1 VNTLRPDFTV
11 LAVVHHERPDAV
23 RLARRAHDRLVL
35 AGYRL
40 ILPPDDAHTIGLDA
54 LAADPA
60 DHEIDLVLSLGG
72 DGTVLRAVALVA
84 ERCVPILAVNVG
96 QLGYLTEI
104 EPDDFDAA
112 LTDVL
117 HGDHRIEERMLLSI
131 ELRPNT
137 VDATS
142 YVALNEVVLERIE
155 PGHTVRILP
164 SINDVAF
171 TPYAA
176 DGLIIAT
183 PTGSTAYALSARGPI
198 LSPRLRALLMTPVS
212 PHMLFDRSM
221 VLHEDDVVGLLVDGH
236 RHAAVSIDG
245 RSAGRLAPGE
255 QLAVRA
261 APQPA
266 RFVRLGHNNFHQ
278 RLKAKFGLS
287 DR

>member
-1 VNTLRPDFTV
+1 VNRVPAPYTV
-11 LAVVHHERPDAV
+11 LAVVHHERPDAA
-23 RLARRAHDRLVL
+23 RLARRAYDRLSS

-40 ILPPDDAHTIGLDA
+40 ILPPQDAETVGLGA
-54 LAADPA
+54 LAGEPNA
-60 DHEIDLVLSLGG
+60 HHIDLVLSLGG
-72 DGTVLRAVALVA
+72 DGTVLRSVSLVA
-84 ERCVPILAVNVG
+84 DRSVPILAVNVG

-112 LTDVL
+112 LTNVL
-117 HGDHRIEERMLLSI
+117 HNDHRIEERMLLSI
-131 ELRPNT
+131 ELRARHEAST
-137 VDATS
+137 H
-142 YVALNEVVLERIE
+142 VALNEVVVERIE
-155 PGHTVRILP
+155 PGHTVRIIP
-164 SINDVAF
+164 SINDSAF

-212 PHMLFDRSM
+212 PHMLFDRSL
-221 VLHEDDVVGLLVDGH
+221 VLDGDDVVELLVDGH

-255 QLAVRA
+255 SLVARA
-261 APQPA
+261 AAQPA
-266 RFVRLGHNNFHQ
+266 RFVRLGNNDFHQ

>member
-1 VNTLRPDFTV
+1 V
-11 LAVVHHERPDAV
+11 A
-23 RLARRAHDRLVL
+23 DR
-35 AGYRL
+35 
-40 ILPPDDAHTIGLDA
+40 
-54 LAADPA
+54 
-60 DHEIDLVLSLGG
+60 S
-72 DGTVLRAVALVA
+72 
-84 ERCVPILAVNVG
+84 VPILAVNVG

-117 HGDHRIEERMLLSI
+117 HGDHRIEERMLLAI
-131 ELRPNT
+131 EVGASVAGEPLRQSST
-137 VDATS
+137 H
-142 YVALNEVVLERIE
+142 VALNEVVVERIE

-221 VLHEDDVVGLLVDGH
+221 VLHEDDVVELLVDGH

-255 QLAVRA
+255 RLTVRA

-266 RFVRLGHNNFHQ
+266 RFVRLGHNDFHQ